1 MAESTVKENRTL
13 GGTVSGTGWNDAAD
27 GRAGTFFGT
36 VFFTLS
42 QRNRTLEVM
51 Q

>member
-1 MAESTVKENRTL
+1 MAESTVKENT

-42 QRNRTLEVM
+42 QRNRTFEVM